1 MEALDALNHAERM
14 LKKLDK
20 RRPFTLQTDEFYE
33 GKHPL
38 TFASKEWAEFHKGRY
53 TDFSDNWCAPVAD
66 AVSERIVLAGVN
78 DKSLMELWAA
88 WDRNDG
94 QAKSSQGFQASI
106 VNSVSY
112 ALVWGNKDDEPL
124 ITFEHASEVI
134 LERDPA
140 TGEKLRGLKHFV
152 DQDNETEHLAFYTKD
167 DVWKWYRSTSSTTES
182 KTGLLIV
189 THGAS
194 RTNGWAADQGPSDDT
209 WPIRNPMGRVPFA
222 EFENRP
228 RLSRG
233 PLSDI
238 AGTMSMQNAIN
249 LLWAYLFGAADH
261 ASMPARVVSG
271 QEPPKIPIL
280 DENGQKISEKAVDIK
295 DLAKGRL
302 LWLTGQNTKI
312 DQWTPANLKVF
323 TEVIEISVGHI
334 AAQTRTPPH
343 YLNTKAGMSNL
354 SGDALVAAETGL
366 VKKAMDA
373 ILYARAG
380 MRDLFQLV
388 ALVKNQAALAETI
401 TSRMFE
407 FENPGMRSESQLTDA
422 LLKKRQM
429 GYPFEYL
436 LELDGVGPEDRK
448 RIQRMRREEM
458 FSDLYGDGV
467 GDHVQ
472 TNDPAGDSE
481 VRADAAAGA
490 AVT

>member
-1 MEALDALNHAERM
+1 MEALDALKHAERM
-14 LKKLDK
+14 LDKLDK
-20 RRPFTLQTDEFYE
+20 RRPFILQTDEFYE

-78 DKSLMELWAA
+78 DKSLMELWNA

-94 QAKSSQGFQASI
+94 QAKSSQGFAASI
-106 VNSVSY
+106 INSVSY
-112 ALVWGNKDDEPL
+112 ALVWGTRSGEPL
-124 ITFEHASEVI
+124 VTFEHASEVI

-152 DQDNETEHLAFYTKD
+152 DHDAETEHLALYTSD
-167 DVWKWYRSTSSTTES
+167 AVWKWFRKTSPTTES
-182 KTGLLIV
+182 KTGLAVV
-189 THGAS
+189 TRGMN
-194 RTNGWAADQGPSDDT
+194 RTAGWEAEQGPNDDT
-209 WPIRNPMGRVPFA
+209 WPIPNPMKRVPIA

-271 QEPPKIPIL
+271 QEPPVIPIL
-280 DENGQKISEKAVDIK
+280 DDRGQKIGEKPVDLK
-295 DLAKGRL
+295 ALAHGRL
-302 LWLTGQNTKI
+302 LWLTGQNAKI

-373 ILYARAG
+373 ILYARSG
-380 MRDLFQLV
+380 MRDLFQLI
-388 ALVKNQAALAETI
+388 ALVKNQANLANTI
-401 TSRMFE
+401 TSSMFE
-407 FENPGMRSESQLTDA
+407 FQNPGMRSEAQLTDA
-422 LLKKRQM
+422 LLKKSQM

-436 LELDGVGPEDRK
+436 MELDGIGPEDRK
-448 RIQRMRREEM
+448 RIQKMRREEM

-467 GDHVQ
+467 MGHVQ
-472 TNDPAGDSE
+472 TDDPVGGVT
-481 VRADAAAGA
+481 VRSD
-490 AVT
+490 VTA